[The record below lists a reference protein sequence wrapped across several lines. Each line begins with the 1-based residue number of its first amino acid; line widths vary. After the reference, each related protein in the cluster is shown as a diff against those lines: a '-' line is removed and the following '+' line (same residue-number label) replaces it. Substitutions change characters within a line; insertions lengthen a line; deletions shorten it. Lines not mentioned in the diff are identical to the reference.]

1 VSVAFRALCQFDVS
15 GYREPT
21 LDELLAEPSVRMLM
35 ARDGVDEALLRDIAK
50 KARERLRKAAAEAP
64 RPAA

>member
-1 VSVAFRALCQFDVS
+1 VPFRALCQFDVS

-21 LDELLAEPSVRMLM
+21 LDELLAEPSVRLLM
-35 ARDGVDEALLRDIAK
+35 ARDGVDEAVVRKIAEE
-50 KARERLRKAAAEAP
+50 ARKRLRQPAAEAP

>member
-1 VSVAFRALCQFDVS
+1 VPFRALCQFDVS

-35 ARDGVDEALLRDIAK
+35 ARDGVDEAVLRKIANE
-50 KARERLRKAAAEAP
+50 ARERLRKPAAEPP

>member
-1 VSVAFRALCQFDVS
+1 MPFRALCQFDVS

-35 ARDGVDEALLRDIAK
+35 ARDGVDEAVLRKIASEVR
-50 KARERLRKAAAEAP
+50 ARLRKPAVEGP
-64 RPAA
+64 RPRAV

>member
-1 VSVAFRALCQFDVS
+1 MPFRALCQFDVS

-35 ARDGVDEALLRDIAK
+35 ARDGVDEAVLRKIASEVR
-50 KARERLRKAAAEAP
+50 ARLRKPALQGSPP
-64 RPAA
+64 RAV

>member
-1 VSVAFRALCQFDVS
+1 VPFRALCQFDVS

-35 ARDGVDEALLRDIAK
+35 ARDGVDEAVVRKIAEE
-50 KARERLRKAAAEAP
+50 ARARLRQPAPEAP